1 MLEPSKSSRPH
12 RSIPTSSQPAPVQ
25 ASTIA
30 LSWNRKPIF
39 LGGIRRSR
47 SADILLAGVAALGKN
62 VSKSAERVLAAI
74 ETSKRAELARVLY
87 GLGIPQVGA
96 VAAKELARECGSL
109 AAVVALGDA
118 AAPAGASSAVR
129 ATAAYFAEP
138 RNRAVVAEL
147 VAVGLRPTVV
157 DVEVGGRALAGKT
170 FVLTGTL
177 PTLSRA
183 QATAKIEAAGGKVTG
198 SVSARTDYVVAG
210 TEAGV
215 KREQARTLK
224 VAVIDEAELL
234 RMIAGK

>member
-1 MLEPSKSSRPH
+1 
-12 RSIPTSSQPAPVQ
+12 
-25 ASTIA
+25 
-30 LSWNRKPIF
+30 
-39 LGGIRRSR
+39 
-47 SADILLAGVAALGKN
+47 
-62 VSKSAERVLAAI
+62 
-74 ETSKRAELARVLY
+74 
-87 GLGIPQVGA
+87 
-96 VAAKELARECGSL
+96 
-109 AAVVALGDA
+109 
-118 AAPAGASSAVR
+118 VR
-129 ATAAYFAEP
+129 AAAAYFAEP

-183 QATAKIEAAGGKVTG
+183 QATAKIEAAGGKVSA